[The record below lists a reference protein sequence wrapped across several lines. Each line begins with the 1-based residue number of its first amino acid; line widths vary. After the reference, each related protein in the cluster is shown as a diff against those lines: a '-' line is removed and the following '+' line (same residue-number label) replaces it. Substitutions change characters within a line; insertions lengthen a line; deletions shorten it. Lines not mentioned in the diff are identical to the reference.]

1 MIKSAENLSIE
12 KLLGKDNN
20 SKEVFYKIPP
30 YQREWENLFNDI
42 NDLNLNPKFNRAVA
56 KQEKT

>member
-20 SKEVFYKIPP
+20 SNEVFYKIP
-30 YQREWENLFNDI
+30 QQQNQIL
-42 NDLNLNPKFNRAVA
+42 
-56 KQEKT
+56 